1 MNGYSSHVRIKK
13 DYFTLSYIHLSP
25 ATVFGQFDHKF
36 ASAQDI
42 IWKSKASH
50 RKQHEPLKGKNPF
63 SFSMWLAWKM
73 KKSWY
78 FSWIISKKMNWSS
91 YCTWLLENSFFL
103 DYVHKYQ
110 ISMSSTYLAKMTFAF
125 IQFSESSVMFQVLS
139 WSGRHHEEQDRLL
152 RICISG
158 HFLVKWPSA
167 YSKE

>member
-78 FSWIISKKMNWSS
+78 FSWIISKKNELVFILYMAIGKQ
-91 YCTWLLENSFFL
+91 FFL
-103 DYVHKYQ
+103 GLCSQ
-110 ISMSSTYLAKMTFAF
+110 ISNK
-125 IQFSESSVMFQVLS
+125 
-139 WSGRHHEEQDRLL
+139 HEFYIPSKDD
-152 RICISG
+152 ICIYSV
-158 HFLVKWPSA
+158 FWIICYVPSTILIW
-167 YSKE
+167 KTPWRTRQTT